1 MSRYFKENK
10 GDSLKNIF
18 DKKLVYRIVTKSKY
32 GNLIDFTFAE
42 KALYGRVDRLYQP
55 IVPHENVLQMKYIAH
70 AGIAEVQV
78 FNFVADAFQALR
90 NKFSQ
95 KVMKREINDK
105 DPYLSK
111 LDPVLGYQNP
121 KQLYQKYRQAY
132 SQAVGNI
139 VNKNRLKFTNFKE
152 FINVIMPY
160 IENSLKKKTFTYAAY
175 VKSKD
180 CPISVSGLAIELG
193 NRIDSNDDKFKYD
206 NFYKS
211 PNWEFFLNAC
221 NTYGFMV
228 DVNMPNR
235 IVADIGSPEMAS
247 RMRAYNT
254 VVEGTDSF
262 LHYCYD
268 TAYKEYFA
276 IFQLFFYELYSSNK
290 KRTIVTTT
298 ENYNDGTRSTIGRVK
313 TYSFEQFKQ
322 EYGNLYFLD
331 LYCKIR
337 FLEEESHFD
346 DYEKHSLTENTRE
359 LAKVNFPLAIESFE
373 KILNKTFDYDG
384 SLGYI
389 LNRNKEL
396 EK

>member
-42 KALYGRVDRLYQP
+42 KALYGRVNRLYQP

-152 FINVIMPY
+152 FINV
-160 IENSLKKKTFTYAAY
+160 
-175 VKSKD
+175 
-180 CPISVSGLAIELG
+180 
-193 NRIDSNDDKFKYD
+193 
-206 NFYKS
+206 
-211 PNWEFFLNAC
+211 
-221 NTYGFMV
+221 
-228 DVNMPNR
+228 
-235 IVADIGSPEMAS
+235 
-247 RMRAYNT
+247 
-254 VVEGTDSF
+254 
-262 LHYCYD
+262 
-268 TAYKEYFA
+268 
-276 IFQLFFYELYSSNK
+276 
-290 KRTIVTTT
+290 
-298 ENYNDGTRSTIGRVK
+298 
-313 TYSFEQFKQ
+313 
-322 EYGNLYFLD
+322 
-331 LYCKIR
+331 
-337 FLEEESHFD
+337 
-346 DYEKHSLTENTRE
+346 
-359 LAKVNFPLAIESFE
+359 
-373 KILNKTFDYDG
+373 
-384 SLGYI
+384 
-389 LNRNKEL
+389 
-396 EK
+396 

>member
-10 GDSLKNIF
+10 EDSLKNIF
-18 DKKLVYRIVTKSKY
+18 DKKLVYRLVTRSKY
-32 GNLIDFTFAE
+32 KNLTDFTFAE

-55 IVPHENVLQMKYIAH
+55 IVLHENVLQMKYIST
-70 AGIAEVQV
+70 AGISQVQV
-78 FNFVADAFQALR
+78 FNFVADAFSALR
-90 NKFSQ
+90 NKFKQ
-95 KVMKREINDK
+95 KVMMKEINEN
-105 DPYLSK
+105 DPYLSN
-111 LDPVLGYQNP
+111 LVPALGYQNP
-121 KQLYQKYRQAY
+121 QQLYQKYRQAY
-132 SQAVGNI
+132 SQAAGNI
-139 VNKNRLKFTNFKE
+139 ISKHRLKFTNFEE
-152 FINVIMPY
+152 FANVIMPY

-193 NRIDSNDDKFKYD
+193 ERIDSNDDKFKYD

-221 NTYGFMV
+221 NSYGFMV
-228 DVNMPNR
+228 DANMPNR
-235 IVADIGSPEMAS
+235 IVADIGSAEMAT
-247 RMRAYNT
+247 RMRAYDT
-254 VVEGTDSF
+254 IVDGTDSF

-268 TAYKEYFA
+268 TAYKDYFA
-276 IFQLFFYELYSSNK
+276 IFQLFFYELYVNNK
-290 KRTIVTTT
+290 KKTIVTTT
-298 ENYNDGTRSTIGRVK
+298 ENYNDGTRSVINRVK

-322 EYGNLYFLD
+322 EYDNSYFLD

-346 DYEKHSLTENTRE
+346 DHEKHSLTENTME
-359 LAKVNFPLAIESFE
+359 LAKVNLPLAIESFE